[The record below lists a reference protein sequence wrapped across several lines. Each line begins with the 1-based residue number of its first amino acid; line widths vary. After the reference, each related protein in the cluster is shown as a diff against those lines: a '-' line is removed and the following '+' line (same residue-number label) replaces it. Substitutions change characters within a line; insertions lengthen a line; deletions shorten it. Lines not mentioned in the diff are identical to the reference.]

1 LENVLAHIESGT
13 DSLPDAR
20 SESIEIFEAG
30 LAKFGL
36 REALAYLNSWVD
48 FRYTAMARLQ
58 GDLFLTVEVFDKFG
72 KLSTEDFPDQP
83 FNDSFCQFVKR
94 DGPWAVPDTRLEP
107 MLDGNKNQGVV
118 ISYVGVPVLNGIGG
132 DFYGTLCHFDFEPRR
147 VGDRHYEFL
156 KQAGLVLSTIFEPSA
171 LAID

>member
-1 LENVLAHIESGT
+1 
-13 DSLPDAR
+13 
-20 SESIEIFEAG
+20 
-30 LAKFGL
+30 
-36 REALAYLNSWVD
+36 
-48 FRYTAMARLQ
+48 
-58 GDLFLTVEVFDKFG
+58 
-72 KLSTEDFPDQP
+72 
-83 FNDSFCQFVKR
+83 
-94 DGPWAVPDTRLEP
+94 